1 MDEQDSTSKP
11 SLPTSSPEGAN
22 LNSIDINA
30 PQPTPAPDAGTVVGG
45 PVHTWSGG
53 AGKKLLLGALTLV
66 VLACAGYL
74 TYGYLSKPKPQAQAN
89 NQTKKDIASIT
100 IMETHGAANKLY
112 PLRDNTDHS
121 FALNNQIYEGLVRY
135 EDGSKI
141 VPALATDWSNP
152 NDTTWDF
159 NLKPNV
165 LFHNGHTMS
174 AEDVVFSVNTLKKVN
189 PDLYST
195 YGSSIKSVKALSS
208 SKVEIVTDKP
218 DPLLLNKLPCIYVI
232 DSKGGETP
240 NPANGTGPYQL
251 KPGTTPSDQEIHLVA
266 FDKYHD
272 GHVYTRELSM
282 LVKDS
287 SKDAID
293 GLKNK
298 TVNIAGNFDEANP
311 DSLKGVTTYPYQ
323 SNPSHIAM
331 IVPNSLASGPLQKLQ
346 VRQALQLSI
355 DISALMKKAGIS
367 GVPMGQIVA
376 ETIPGY
382 DPSIK
387 VPTRDV
393 AKAKELLKQAGY
405 PNGVTLT
412 LSYGEIDL
420 SLFNELAR
428 QLGEAGITLK
438 PQVNTDFDT
447 MLGNMAEGK
456 NQLTK
461 VSFAS
466 DANDG
471 GDVFEQ
477 VIRGMNNYKNPT
489 LDKYLDD
496 AANMID
502 ISKRIDILKKAN
514 KLVADDVAVLPLYRQ
529 TPYWLMDKPYVI
541 SAGAPGD
548 EASIYFWK
556 VYQE

>member
-1 MDEQDSTSKP
+1 
-11 SLPTSSPEGAN
+11 
-22 LNSIDINA
+22 
-30 PQPTPAPDAGTVVGG
+30 
-45 PVHTWSGG
+45 
-53 AGKKLLLGALTLV
+53 
-66 VLACAGYL
+66 
-74 TYGYLSKPKPQAQAN
+74 
-89 NQTKKDIASIT
+89 
-100 IMETHGAANKLY
+100 
-112 PLRDNTDHS
+112 
-121 FALNNQIYEGLVRY
+121 
-135 EDGSKI
+135 
-141 VPALATDWSNP
+141 
-152 NDTTWDF
+152 
-159 NLKPNV
+159 
-165 LFHNGHTMS
+165 
-174 AEDVVFSVNTLKKVN
+174 
-189 PDLYST
+189 
-195 YGSSIKSVKALSS
+195 
-208 SKVEIVTDKP
+208 
-218 DPLLLNKLPCIYVI
+218 
-232 DSKGGETP
+232 
-240 NPANGTGPYQL
+240 
-251 KPGTTPSDQEIHLVA
+251 
-266 FDKYHD
+266 
-272 GHVYTRELSM
+272 
-282 LVKDS
+282 
-287 SKDAID
+287 
-293 GLKNK
+293 
-298 TVNIAGNFDEANP
+298 
-311 DSLKGVTTYPYQ
+311 
-323 SNPSHIAM
+323 M
-331 IVPNSLASGPLQKLQ
+331 IVPNSLTSGPLQKLQ